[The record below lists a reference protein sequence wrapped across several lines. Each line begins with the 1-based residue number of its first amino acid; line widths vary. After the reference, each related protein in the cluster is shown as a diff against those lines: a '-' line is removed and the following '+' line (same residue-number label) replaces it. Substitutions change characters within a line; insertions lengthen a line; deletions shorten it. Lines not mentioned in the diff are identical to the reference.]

1 MFHLVEMSSCGE
13 DEHHGQGVQSGML
26 PRGKNMHTSHPI
38 AGKTSHA
45 ASNTM
50 RTSIRKPNP
59 NRHPK
64 ESYKRRTL
72 IPLASQQNLER
83 PRLVAHQADGCE
95 EPSELNDW
103 PEHPVFPSNGSHG
116 AFVLGAI
123 CEEPGCAFDLLA
135 SNGQLDL
142 WRLLH
147 VLHPLAI
154 YVRRTDVKP
163 VTIHNEP
170 DRNFVRLPGFASV
183 MGQPRRLL
191 SRMNQQVPLNVP
203 KLLLGHPKI
212 VPQFMY
218 ERLANLMTHFGLARA
233 DRLNILL
240 IKHNVIR
247 SCGEVEDAPLRRR
260 HAVKDA

>member
-1 MFHLVEMSSCGE
+1 MFHLVEMSRCGE

-26 PRGKNMHTSHPI
+26 PRGKNMH
-38 AGKTSHA
+38 
-45 ASNTM
+45 N
-50 RTSIRKPNP
+50 
-59 NRHPK
+59 
-64 ESYKRRTL
+64 RRTL

-163 VTIHNEP
+163 VAIQNEP

-183 MGQPRRLL
+183 IGQPRRLL
-191 SRMNQQVPLNVP
+191 SGYLPQSRKFGRFHKLSLATFNMNRQVPLNVP

-218 ERLANLMTHFGLARA
+218 ESLANLMTHFGLAIQPR
-233 DRLNILL
+233 I
-240 IKHNVIR
+240 IK
-247 SCGEVEDAPLRRR
+247 GT
-260 HAVKDA
+260 